1 MTSLEADTQQNY
13 VVDKAD
19 IIGKT
24 QKVKFELKYFIH

>member
-19 IIGKT
+19 IIGRT
-24 QKVKFELKYFIH
+24 QKVFFK